1 MQRTLLIGLV
11 GLFVF
16 ILSAAAGIDTVEA
29 KNKKKG
35 GKKPIET
42 YYALIGPED
51 LYNSSGVRLND
62 AVQIVR
68 QDRANVHRYGIRHD
82 GDDKD
87 KFFSTLENRNKLPA
101 MAAKG
106 KMRSD
111 TARLIRQGDIY
122 IVVEIYKDRI
132 DIEIA
137 AG

>member
-1 MQRTLLIGLV
+1 MKRRVLV
-11 GLFVF
+11 GLIAVCA
-16 ILSAAAGIDTVEA
+16 LVLAAAGIDAAEA
-29 KNKKKG
+29 KDKK
-35 GKKPIET
+35 KKPIET
-42 YYALIGPED
+42 YFTLIGPED
-51 LYNSSGVRLND
+51 LYNSSGVRLTD

-82 GDDKD
+82 GDETDR
-87 KFFSTLENRNKLPA
+87 FFSSLENRNKLPA

-106 KMRSD
+106 KMRPD

-122 IVVEIYKDRI
+122 IVVTIYKDRI

>member
-1 MQRTLLIGLV
+1 MKRRVLV
-11 GLFVF
+11 GLIAVCA
-16 ILSAAAGIDTVEA
+16 LVLAAAGFDAAEA
-29 KNKKKG
+29 KDKKK
-35 GKKPIET
+35 KKPIET
-42 YYALIGPED
+42 YFTLIGPED
-51 LYNSSGVRLND
+51 LYNSSGVRLTD

-68 QDRANVHRYGIRHD
+68 QDRANVHRYGIRHE
-82 GDDKD
+82 GDEMDS
-87 KFFSTLENRNKLPA
+87 FFSSLENRNKLPA

-122 IVVEIYKDRI
+122 IVVTIYKDRI